1 MGQTG
6 LMDGL
11 GIFDLSGQVAC
22 VTGAA
27 SGIGEAAAETL
38 AAAGAAVVLGDI
50 DGQGAARTR
59 DRIVEGGGRAAAQ
72 PVDTAQAEQVSELV
86 GVAVDEFG
94 RLDVMANV
102 AGVGSYGD
110 VVDVAE
116 AELDR
121 VLAIN
126 FKGVFF
132 GCQAAMRVMVP
143 QGSGSIVNVSAT
155 AINTPVGGLSVYA
168 ATKAAVAMLTQ
179 SLAIE
184 AGSSGVRVNTIA
196 PGFTLTN
203 FVGGHLR
210 DAEGQVDSA
219 EMDSYLKLMQD
230 RSPLGVVCEAS
241 DQANLI
247 WFLASD
253 ASRYVTGQ
261 ILRANAGQSIGW

>member
-1 MGQTG
+1 MK
-6 LMDGL
+6 GL
-11 GIFDLSGQVAC
+11 GVFDLSGRVAC
-22 VTGAA
+22 ITGGA

-38 AAAGAAVVLGDI
+38 AAAGAAVVVGDI
-50 DGQGAARTR
+50 DGAGADRTR
-59 DRIVEGGGRAAAQ
+59 DRITSGGGRAMALA
-72 PVDTAQAEQVSELV
+72 VDTAQADQVSALV
-86 GVAVDEFG
+86 EAAVDEFG

-102 AGVGSYGD
+102 AGVGSYGEA
-110 VVDVAE
+110 VDVTE

-121 VLAIN
+121 ALAIN

-132 GCQAAMRVMVP
+132 GCQAAMRVMAP

-179 SLAIE
+179 SLAVE
-184 AGSSGVRVNTIA
+184 AGPDGVRVNTIA

-210 DAEGQVDSA
+210 DAQGQVDPA
-219 EMDSYLKLMQD
+219 EMDSYLKLMRD
-230 RSPLGVVCEAS
+230 RSPLGEVCDAS

-261 ILRANAGQSIGW
+261 ILRANAGQSITW

>member
-1 MGQTG
+1 M
-6 LMDGL
+6 
-11 GIFDLSGQVAC
+11 FDLSGRVAC
-22 VTGAA
+22 ITGAA

-38 AAAGAAVVLGDI
+38 AAAGAAVALGDI
-50 DGQGAARTR
+50 DGEGAARTR
-59 DRIVEGGGRAAAQ
+59 DRILGGGGRAVAM
-72 PVDTAQAEQVSELV
+72 PVDTTHADQVSALV
-86 GVAVDEFG
+86 AAAADEFG

-110 VVDVAE
+110 VVNVTE

-132 GCQAAMRVMVP
+132 GCQAAMRVMAP

-179 SLAIE
+179 SLAVE

-210 DAEGQVDSA
+210 DADGQVDPRGDGQLPKA
-219 EMDSYLKLMQD
+219 DARPLPAGRGVRGVRPGQPDLVPGLRCLPLRD
-230 RSPLGVVCEAS
+230 RP
-241 DQANLI
+241 DP
-247 WFLASD
+247 
-253 ASRYVTGQ
+253 
-261 ILRANAGQSIGW
+261 AGQCRPEHRLVMGFDEP

>member
-1 MGQTG
+1 VSA
-6 LMDGL
+6 L
-11 GIFDLSGQVAC
+11 V
-22 VTGAA
+22 
-27 SGIGEAAAETL
+27 EA
-38 AAAGAAVVLGDI
+38 
-50 DGQGAARTR
+50 
-59 DRIVEGGGRAAAQ
+59 
-72 PVDTAQAEQVSELV
+72 
-86 GVAVDEFG
+86 AVDEFG

-110 VVDVAE
+110 VVDVSE

-132 GCQAAMRVMVP
+132 GCQAAMRIMAP

-179 SLAIE
+179 SLAVE
-184 AGSSGVRVNTIA
+184 AGAGGGPGRNIA

-210 DAEGQVDSA
+210 DDQGQVDPA
-219 EMDSYLKLMQD
+219 EMDSYLKLMRD

-253 ASRYVTGQ
+253 ASRYMTGQ
-261 ILRANAGQSIGW
+261 ILRANAGQSITW

>member
-1 MGQTG
+1 ME
-6 LMDGL
+6 GL
-11 GIFDLSGQVAC
+11 GVFDLSGRVAC
-22 VTGAA
+22 ITGAA
-27 SGIGEAAAETL
+27 GGIGEAVAETL
-38 AAAGAAVVLGDI
+38 AGAGAAVVVGDI
-50 DGQGAARTR
+50 DGDGAVRTR
-59 DRIVEGGGRAAAQ
+59 DRIVGGGGRAVART
-72 PVDTAQAEQVSELV
+72 VDVTKADQVSALAE
-86 GVAVDEFG
+86 VAVDRFG

-110 VVDVAE
+110 VVDVTE

-132 GCQAAMRVMVP
+132 GCQAAMRIMAP

-179 SLAIE
+179 SLAVE
-184 AGSSGVRVNTIA
+184 AGSHGVRVNTIA

-210 DAEGQVDSA
+210 DAEGHVDPV
-219 EMDSYLKLMQD
+219 EMDGYLEQMRD
-230 RSPLGVVCEAS
+230 RSPLGVVCEAT
-241 DQANLI
+241 DQANLV

>member
-1 MGQTG
+1 M
-6 LMDGL
+6 
-11 GIFDLSGQVAC
+11 FDLSGRVAC

-50 DGQGAARTR
+50 DGDGADRTR
-59 DRIVEGGGRAAAQ
+59 DRILGRGGRAVSRATDTTQSDQVGALVVAA
-72 PVDTAQAEQVSELV
+72 T
-86 GVAVDEFG
+86 DEFG

-110 VVDVAE
+110 VVDVTE

-132 GCQAAMRVMVP
+132 GCQAAMRVMGP

-179 SLAIE
+179 SLAVE
-184 AGSSGVRVNTIA
+184 AGRSGVRVNTIA
-196 PGFTLTN
+196 PGFTMTN

-210 DAEGQVDSA
+210 DEEGQVDPA
-219 EMDSYLKLMQD
+219 EMDSYLKLMRD

>member
-1 MGQTG
+1 
-6 LMDGL
+6 MDGL
-11 GIFDLSGQVAC
+11 GVFDLSGRVAC

-50 DGQGAARTR
+50 DGDGAERTR
-59 DRIVEGGGRAAAQ
+59 DRILENGGQAVSRAT
-72 PVDTAQAEQVSELV
+72 DTTQSDQVGALV
-86 GVAVDEFG
+86 GVATDEFG

-110 VVDVAE
+110 VVDVTE

-132 GCQAAMRVMVP
+132 GCQAAMRVMGP
-143 QGSGSIVNVSAT
+143 QGTGSIINVSAT

-179 SLAIE
+179 SLAVE
-184 AGSSGVRVNTIA
+184 AGPSGVRVNTIA

-210 DAEGQVDSA
+210 DAEGQIDSA
-219 EMDSYLKLMQD
+219 EMDSYLKLMRD
-230 RSPLGVVCEAS
+230 RSPLGEVCDAS

-261 ILRANAGQSIGW
+261 ILRANAGQSITW

>member
-1 MGQTG
+1 
-6 LMDGL
+6 MDGL
-11 GIFDLSGQVAC
+11 GVFDLSGRVAC

-50 DGQGAARTR
+50 DGDGAARTR
-59 DRIVEGGGRAAAQ
+59 DRIVGGGGRAVAL
-72 PVDTAQAEQVSELV
+72 PTDTTQAEQVSALV
-86 GVAVDEFG
+86 AAAVDEFG

-110 VVDVAE
+110 VVDVTE

-132 GCQAAMRVMVP
+132 GCQAAMRVMAP
-143 QGSGSIVNVSAT
+143 QGSGSIINVSAT

-179 SLAIE
+179 SLAVE
-184 AGSSGVRVNTIA
+184 AGPHGVRVNTIA

-210 DAEGQVDSA
+210 DAEGQVDPA
-219 EMDSYLKLMQD
+219 EMDSYLKLMRD

-253 ASRYVTGQ
+253 ASRYMTGQ

>member
-1 MGQTG
+1 
-6 LMDGL
+6 MDGL
-11 GIFDLSGQVAC
+11 GVFDLSGRVAC

-50 DGQGAARTR
+50 DGDGADRTR
-59 DRIVEGGGRAAAQ
+59 DRIVDWGGRAVSQAIDTTQSDQVNALLAA
-72 PVDTAQAEQVSELV
+72 
-86 GVAVDEFG
+86 AVDEFG

-110 VVDVAE
+110 VVDVTE

-143 QGSGSIVNVSAT
+143 QGSGSIINVSAT

-179 SLAIE
+179 SLAVE
-184 AGSSGVRVNTIA
+184 AGPSGVRVNTIA
-196 PGFTLTN
+196 PGFTMTN

-210 DAEGQVDSA
+210 DAEGQIDPA
-219 EMDSYLKLMQD
+219 EMDSYLKLMRD
-230 RSPLGVVCEAS
+230 RSPLGEVCDAS

>member
-1 MGQTG
+1 ME
-6 LMDGL
+6 GL
-11 GIFDLSGQVAC
+11 GVFDLSGRVAC

-50 DGQGAARTR
+50 DGDGADRTR
-59 DRIVEGGGRAAAQ
+59 DRIVDGGGRA
-72 PVDTAQAEQVSELV
+72 VSRVTDTTQSDQVSALL
-86 GVAVDEFG
+86 AAATDEFG

-110 VVDVAE
+110 VVDVTE

-132 GCQAAMRVMVP
+132 GCQAAMRVMGP
-143 QGSGSIVNVSAT
+143 QGSGSIINVSAT

-179 SLAIE
+179 SLAVE
-184 AGSSGVRVNTIA
+184 AGPIGVRVNTIA

-210 DAEGQVDSA
+210 DAEGQVDPA
-219 EMDSYLKLMQD
+219 EMDSYLKLMRD
-230 RSPLGVVCEAS
+230 RSPLGEVCDAS

-261 ILRANAGQSIGW
+261 ILRANAGQSITW

>member
-1 MGQTG
+1 MTG
-6 LMDGL
+6 LGV
-11 GIFDLSGQVAC
+11 FDLDGRVAC
-22 VTGAA
+22 ITGGA

-50 DGQGAARTR
+50 DGDGAARTQ
-59 DRIVEGGGRAAAQ
+59 DRIVADGGRAVAM
-72 PVDTAQAEQVSELV
+72 PVDTTQADQVNALAEAAV
-86 GVAVDEFG
+86 GEFG

-110 VVDVAE
+110 VVDVTE

-132 GCQAAMRVMVP
+132 GCQAAMRVMAS

-179 SLAIE
+179 SLAVE
-184 AGSSGVRVNTIA
+184 AGPDGVRVNTIA

-210 DAEGQVDSA
+210 DSEGQVDPA
-219 EMDSYLKLMQD
+219 EMDSYLKLMRD
-230 RSPLGVVCEAS
+230 RSPLGEVCEAS

-261 ILRANAGQSIGW
+261 ILRANAGQSITW